1 MSNRNV
7 KVYKNSDRG
16 KPEVTKKYVP
26 QYQVIGVEPEEFV
39 SAVVPANAA
48 VSKESTQLP
57 LTNPRARRPAIRQP
71 YAKIIP
77 SPVGRGRGPV
87 PNVGNN
93 MEHTWSSVDGE
104 IIDDFSEDLSPQHEM
119 IDNNEFVTNDAL
131 GLEFEDTQKNHK
143 SFMTEKDLQNV
154 IKDSDLSSIVGEIK
168 IEDDEYILLVN
179 GTVFSIGS
187 LNFIQN
193 EVKLLVFGEHDICD
207 GNPVPVEDLLV
218 LKKIKLKIGV
228 FLE

>member
-77 SPVGRGRGPV
+77 SDRK
-87 PNVGNN
+87 
-93 MEHTWSSVDGE
+93 SV
-104 IIDDFSEDLSPQHEM
+104 
-119 IDNNEFVTNDAL
+119 V
-131 GLEFEDTQKNHK
+131 
-143 SFMTEKDLQNV
+143 
-154 IKDSDLSSIVGEIK
+154 
-168 IEDDEYILLVN
+168 
-179 GTVFSIGS
+179 
-187 LNFIQN
+187 
-193 EVKLLVFGEHDICD
+193 
-207 GNPVPVEDLLV
+207 
-218 LKKIKLKIGV
+218 
-228 FLE
+228 